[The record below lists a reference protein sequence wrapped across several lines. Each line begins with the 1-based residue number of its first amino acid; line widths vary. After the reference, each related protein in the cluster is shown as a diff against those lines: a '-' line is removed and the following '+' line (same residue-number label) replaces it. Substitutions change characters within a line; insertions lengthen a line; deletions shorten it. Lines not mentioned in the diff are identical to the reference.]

1 MFFVVQRIYF
11 FCTDFTLEIKTHS
24 YDLTTMCGIF
34 GLWHLDNKSIAPAT
48 IQRATNLLRHRGPDD
63 EGYLLVDT
71 AKNCV
76 SSYGGNDTMPELQL
90 PRLDHAA
97 GQSFNLAFGFR
108 RLSILDLS
116 PAGHQPMASADR
128 RHWIIFNGEVYNYL
142 ELRSELAGY
151 GHQFRTHSDTE
162 VVLAAYRQWGHEC
175 LTKFNGMWAFAIWD
189 TQHHELFCARDRLG
203 VKPFYYHLNRTQ
215 FVFASEIKTILAAT
229 SDLGQINHPHLANFL
244 LTGLLD
250 HNDQT
255 FFAPIKALPPAHYLR
270 INAKTTTPAPQ
281 RYWDVNVEEI
291 KTKYDYAKPET
302 TLLNLLQDSVRLRLR
317 SDVPVGTCLSG
328 GLDSSAIVA
337 LASKMLP
344 HSINSFSSIYSQA
357 GYSEEKYIHLVA
369 QANKTHSH
377 FTSPDSEKFFT
388 LLKKIIWH
396 MDEPAAGPGIY
407 SQWFVMELAQQ
418 SVTVLLDGQG
428 GDELFAG
435 YAPYLPL
442 HLAALGR
449 KIFRERRL
457 DLLGRFFQDS
467 SVILRNGHRYFF
479 PELSA
484 RQFLKKIAMRASG
497 KRYRA
502 DLWLNAEMVEAQR
515 RTVITEHNPIPA
527 HDSLN
532 RRLYRDVTQTSVPAL
547 LHYEDRSS
555 MAFGLEARVPFLDY
569 RLVEFALGLPSEMK
583 IKSATTKYIAR
594 QAFKNILPEAVRT
607 RRDKMGYP
615 TPLALWLRGSLRS
628 QTDEILQ
635 DHFRRRNFYNLPM
648 VQQLWREHQTGAADH
663 GWQIFRWLAT
673 EFWLQ
678 NFFEKHGL

>member
-1 MFFVVQRIYF
+1 
-11 FCTDFTLEIKTHS
+11 
-24 YDLTTMCGIF
+24 MCGIF
-34 GLWHLDNKSIAPAT
+34 GLWHLDNKPLAPAT

-63 EGYLLVDT
+63 EGYLLVNT
-71 AKNCV
+71 ANNCV
-76 SSYGGNDTMPELQL
+76 AQFSGQDTIAELNL
-90 PRLDHAA
+90 PRIENVNHP
-97 GQSFNLAFGFR
+97 SFNLAFGFR

-116 PAGHQPMASADR
+116 PAGHQPMASADH

-151 GHQFRTHSDTE
+151 GRQFRTNSDTE
-162 VVLAAYRQWGHEC
+162 VILAAYQQWGHEC
-175 LTKFNGMWAFAIWD
+175 LSRFNGMWALAIWD
-189 TQHHELFCARDRLG
+189 AQQQELFCARDRLG
-203 VKPFYYHLNRTQ
+203 VKPFYYYFNRMQ
-215 FVFASEIKTILAAT
+215 FVFASEIKAILAAT
-229 SDLGQINHPHLANFL
+229 SGLGQINHPQLANFL

-250 HNDQT
+250 HNNQT
-255 FFAPIKALPPAHYLR
+255 FFASINTLPPAHYLR
-270 INAKTTTPAPQ
+270 ISAKTTTPVPQ
-281 RYWDVNVEEI
+281 RYWDIIPEEI
-291 KTKYDYAKPET
+291 KAAYDYAQPEN

-337 LASKMLP
+337 LASKLLP
-344 HSINSFSSIYSQA
+344 HSINSFSSIYSQS

-369 QANKTHSH
+369 QANQTQAH
-377 FTSPDSEKFFT
+377 FTSPDPDFFFNR
-388 LLKKIIWH
+388 LGKIIWH
-396 MDEPAAGPGIY
+396 TDEPAAGPGVY
-407 SQWFVMELAQQ
+407 SQWFVMELAKQ

-442 HLAALGR
+442 HLAALGQ

-457 DLLGRFFQDS
+457 NLLGRFFQDS
-467 SVILRNGHRYFF
+467 SVILRDGRRYFF

-484 RQFLKKIAMRASG
+484 RQFLKKIFMRATG

-502 DLWLNAEMVEAQR
+502 NLWLNAEMAEAQR
-515 RTVITEHNPIPA
+515 RTVINAHNPIPT
-527 HDSLN
+527 HDPLN
-532 RRLYRDVTQTSVPAL
+532 RRLYRDITQTSIPAL

-583 IKSATTKYIAR
+583 IKGATTKYVAR
-594 QAFKNILPEAVRT
+594 QAFKDILPEAVRA

-615 TPLALWLRGSLRS
+615 TPLALWLRGPLRS
-628 QTDEILQ
+628 QADAILQ
-635 DHFRRRNFYNLPM
+635 EHFRRRNFYNVPM

-663 GWQIFRWLAT
+663 SWQVFRWLTT
-673 EFWLQ
+673 EMWLQ
-678 NFFEKHGL
+678 NFIDAPKAPK

>member
-1 MFFVVQRIYF
+1 
-11 FCTDFTLEIKTHS
+11 
-24 YDLTTMCGIF
+24 MCGIF
-34 GLWHLDNKSIAPAT
+34 GLWNLDNKPIAPAT
-48 IQRATNLLRHRGPDD
+48 IQHATNLLRHRGPDD
-63 EGYLLVDT
+63 EGYLLFDT
-71 AKNCV
+71 TKNCAAG
-76 SSYGGNDTMPELQL
+76 YAGNDTMPELRL

-97 GQSFNLAFGFR
+97 GQSFDLAFGFR
-108 RLSILDLS
+108 RLSIIDLS
-116 PAGHQPMASADR
+116 SAGHQPMASADKR
-128 RHWIIFNGEVYNYL
+128 YWIIFNGEIYNYL

-151 GHQFRTHSDTE
+151 GHQFRTNTDTE
-162 VVLAAYRQWGHEC
+162 VILAAYQQWGQEC
-175 LTKFNGMWAFAIWD
+175 LSRFNGMWALAIWD
-189 TQHHELFCARDRLG
+189 NQQQELFCARDRLG
-203 VKPFYYHLNRTQ
+203 VKPFYYHCNRDQ
-215 FVFASEIKTILAAT
+215 FVFASEIKAVLAAT
-229 SDLGQINHPHLANFL
+229 SDLEQINHPHLANFL

-255 FFAPIKALPPAHYLR
+255 FFAPINALPPAHYLR

-281 RYWDVNVEEI
+281 RYWDINIEEI
-291 KTKYDYAKPET
+291 KTKYNYAQPEA
-302 TLLNLLQDSVRLRLR
+302 TLLNLLQDSVCLRLR

-369 QANKTHSH
+369 QANQTQAH
-377 FTSPDSEKFFT
+377 FTSPEPQKFLS
-388 LLKKIIWH
+388 LLEKIIWH
-396 MDEPAAGPGIY
+396 TDEPAAGPGIY
-407 SQWFVMELAQQ
+407 SQWFVMELAKQ

-442 HLAALGR
+442 HLTALAR

-457 DLLGRFFQDS
+457 DLLGRFFQDG
-467 SVILRNGHRYFF
+467 SVILRDGQRYFF
-479 PELSA
+479 PELNA
-484 RQFLKKIAMRASG
+484 RQFLKKVFTRASG

-502 DLWLNAEMVEAQR
+502 DLWLNPEMAEAQR
-515 RTVITEHNPIPA
+515 HAIIDTHNPIPK
-527 HDSLN
+527 HDPLN
-532 RRLYRDVTQTSVPAL
+532 RRLYRDITQTSIPAL

-569 RLVEFALGLPSEMK
+569 RLVEFALGLPGEMK
-583 IKSATTKYIAR
+583 IKGATTKYVAR

-615 TPLALWLRGSLRS
+615 TPLALWLRGPLRS

-635 DHFRRRNFYNLPM
+635 EHFRRRNFYNVPM
-648 VQQLWREHQTGAADH
+648 VQQIWREHQTGAADYS
-663 GWQIFRWLAT
+663 WQIFRWLTA
-673 EFWLQ
+673 EMWLR
-678 NFFEKHGL
+678 NFID